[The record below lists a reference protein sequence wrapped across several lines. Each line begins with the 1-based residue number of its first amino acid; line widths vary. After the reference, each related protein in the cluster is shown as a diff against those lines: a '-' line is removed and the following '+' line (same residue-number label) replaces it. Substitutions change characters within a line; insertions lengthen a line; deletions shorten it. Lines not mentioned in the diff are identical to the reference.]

1 MHRVLMFRRH
11 LALTKKN
18 NSLMLIIMIT
28 RTMRDWNEPVRTC
41 RIIGYQLVVNS
52 TFTKMSYLG
61 GDANKGKGGKGQ
73 TEKENDQCNNNVGFL
88 RN

>member
-11 LALTKKN
+11 LASTKKN
-18 NSLMLIIMIT
+18 NSLMHIIMIT
-28 RTMRDWNEPVRTC
+28 ITRVLRDWNQPVRTC

-61 GDANKGKGGKGQ
+61 GEVNKGKGGEGQ
-73 TEKENDQCNNNVGFL
+73 IEGK
-88 RN
+88 